1 MLEPVVI
8 GGGIMMRVLIIGGNA
23 AGMSA
28 ASRLVRRSKDVEVV
42 VFEKTREVSYAA
54 CGLPYYIAD
63 LNPELDLM
71 RIRPVNE
78 FEKAGIR
85 VHLEH
90 EVIDVNPPEH
100 RITVRSLQ
108 TGECR
113 REQYDKLIVSSGSSP
128 FIPPIPGT
136 DLPGVFTVKTLADA
150 ESIKKHLLRQEVQNV
165 AIIGGGYIG
174 LEIAEACVLQKKNVR
189 LFEAAPRVLNGFDAE
204 FATAVEQELAAH
216 GVVVYTEAKVTGL
229 LGRGWVQQV
238 ASGEERYDADL
249 VILAV
254 GIRPNTSFVDDAVI
268 QKEANGALTTDSSMR
283 TSAPD
288 IYAAGDCS
296 TVIHKILK
304 RPVYLPLGTN
314 ANKQGRLVADAILGR
329 PVRFDN
335 ALGTTMLRCL
345 DLELAKTGITE
356 SEAWEAGIEVGTVTV
371 THISHARY
379 FPDPVPIT
387 IKLCFDPATCVLLGA
402 QLMGRKEC
410 AWRVNVFAV
419 AIDRGMR
426 AEELGFLDLGY
437 APPFATTWDAIQVAA
452 NAVK

>member
-1 MLEPVVI
+1 
-8 GGGIMMRVLIIGGNA
+8 MRVLIIGGNA

-28 ASRLVRRSKDVEVV
+28 ASRLVRKSKDVEVV

-54 CGLPYYIAD
+54 CGLPYYIAG

-71 RIRPVNE
+71 RIRPVKE
-78 FEKAGIR
+78 FENAGIK

-90 EVIDVNPPEH
+90 EVTEVNPPEH
-100 RITVRSLQ
+100 RITVRNLQ
-108 TGECR
+108 TGKSRSER
-113 REQYDKLIVSSGSSP
+113 YDKLIVASGSSP

-136 DLPGVFTVKTLADA
+136 DLQGVFTVKTLADA
-150 ESIKKHLLRQEVQNV
+150 ENIKKNLLRREVRNV

-174 LEIAEACVLQKKNVR
+174 LEMAEACVLQKKNVR
-189 LFEAAPRVLNGFDAE
+189 LFEAAPRVLNGFDPE
-204 FATAVEQELAAH
+204 FAAAVEQELATH
-216 GVVVYTEAKVTGL
+216 GVAVHTGATVL
-229 LGRGWVQQV
+229 ELAGKSRVRQV
-238 ASGEERYDADL
+238 ATKEERYDTDL

-254 GIRPNTSFVDDAVI
+254 GIRPNTSFIDDTAI
-268 QKEANGALTTDSSMR
+268 QKKTNGALITDSSMR

-314 ANKQGRLVADAILGR
+314 ANKQGRLVADAILGI

-345 DLELAKTGITE
+345 NLEFAKTGITE
-356 SEAWEAGIEVGTVTV
+356 SEAREAGMEIGTVTV
-371 THISHARY
+371 NHISHARY
-379 FPDPVPIT
+379 FPDPAPIT
-387 IKLCFDPATCVLLGA
+387 IKLCFDPATHVLLGA
-402 QLMGRKEC
+402 QLMGGKEC

-419 AIDRGMR
+419 AIDRGMK
-426 AEELGFLDLGY
+426 ADELGFLDLGY
-437 APPFATTWDAIQVAA
+437 APPFATTWDAIHIAA